1 MYSLLP
7 AIVSL
12 VFLGYGVYV
21 LGSRGSNCTTLT
33 FFLVCV
39 TTFFWQFTWS
49 ILFQVRDE
57 ELAVTLAKVGY
68 LLILFLPTSLYHFV
82 VELTRRSA
90 EGNWVRLSYACAT
103 LLGVI
108 LVLSDSV
115 VAGVYHYF
123 FGFYPKA
130 GMLHPLHV
138 LQTTVVVTRALYLL
152 YRQQKMAV
160 STERLRLRYCLASL
174 LIYFL
179 AAVDY
184 LVNYGVTLYPPG
196 VLFIA
201 VSLGIIAQAMAR
213 HDLLA
218 NPMMLAA
225 TIAHEMRTPLAT
237 IRNQA
242 RVLSKGLPDLIA
254 GYEHAVNHGGH
265 KSSMPRSHL
274 DYLREL
280 AANIE
285 AEVYR
290 SNFIVDMVL
299 ASAKADTVSSSDFSA
314 HSMKKCVDEAL
325 ARYPFER
332 NMRERVIV
340 RTAEDFCFRGSDTL
354 LIYVLYNLMK
364 NALSS
369 VTAANRG
376 HIEISFYP
384 DAGGNRLMVTDTGLG
399 IPKHVLPHVFDPF
412 YTTRHAGGG
421 TGMGLAF
428 CRRVISAFGG
438 TIGCR
443 SREGQYTTILLE
455 LPLLDA
461 QAACCAHPA
470 FPSAPEASIT
480 QACVNRGASRTC

>member
-7 AIVSL
+7 ALVSL

-21 LGSRGSNCTTLT
+21 LNSRGSNRVTLT
-33 FFLVCV
+33 FFLVCI

-57 ELAVTLAKVGY
+57 GLAVTLAKLGY

-82 VELTRRSA
+82 VELTRRGT
-90 EGNWVRLSYACAT
+90 ERHRVQFSYACAT
-103 LLGVI
+103 LLGVA
-108 LVLSDSV
+108 LLLSDGI
-115 VAGVYHYF
+115 VAGVYRYF

-152 YRQQKMAV
+152 YRQQHVAV

-184 LVNYGVTLYPPG
+184 LANYGVTLYPPG

-201 VSLGIIAQAMAR
+201 ISLGIIAQAMAR

-242 RVLSKGLPDLIA
+242 CMLSKGLPDLIA
-254 GYEHAVNHGGH
+254 GYEHAVKHGGH
-265 KSSMPRSHL
+265 KSTMQSAHL

-285 AEVYR
+285 TEVNR

-299 ASAKADTVSSSDFSA
+299 ASAKADTISTKGFAARSV
-314 HSMKKCVDEAL
+314 KKCVDEAL
-325 ARYPFER
+325 ARYPFEGDTR
-332 NMRERVIV
+332 ARVSV
-340 RTAEDFCFRGSDTL
+340 RTAEDFYFHGSDTL
-354 LIYVLYNLMK
+354 LIYVLYNLLK
-364 NALSS
+364 NALAS
-369 VTAANRG
+369 VAAASRG
-376 HIEISFYP
+376 HIDIAFYP
-384 DAGGNRLMVTDTGLG
+384 NSNGNHLTVTDTGLG
-399 IPKHVLPHVFDPF
+399 IPKHVLPLVFDPY

-428 CRRVISAFGG
+428 CRRVISSFGG

-443 SREGQYTTILLE
+443 SREGEYTAFTLVFPLLE
-455 LPLLDA
+455 A
-461 QAACCAHPA
+461 EPA
-470 FPSAPEASIT
+470 L
-480 QACVNRGASRTC
+480 NRGACRSDPCAASSYP